1 LGGYRT
7 YVAVWAALIV
17 LTAVTVAVSY
27 VHLGIGNA
35 VVALAIAS
43 AKASLVGLYFMHL
56 RRESA
61 LVRAFALAPLL
72 FLALIILGTLSD
84 TLFRH

>member
-7 YVAVWAALIV
+7 YVAVWAALIA
-17 LTAVTVAVSY
+17 LTGVTVAASY
-27 VHLGIGNA
+27 VRLGVGNA
-35 VVALAIAS
+35 VVALSVAS
-43 AKASLVGLYFMHL
+43 VKASLVGLYFMHL

-84 TLFRH
+84 TLFRR

>member
-1 LGGYRT
+1 MGGRRT
-7 YVAVWAALIV
+7 YMLIWAALLL
-17 LTAVTVAVSY
+17 LTAVTLGISFL
-27 VHLGIGNA
+27 HLGVGNA
-35 VVALAIAS
+35 VIALSLAS
-43 AKASLVGLYFMHL
+43 VKAALVGLYFMHL

-84 TLFRH
+84 TLFRK

>member
-1 LGGYRT
+1 MGNRST
-7 YVAVWAALIV
+7 YIRVWAALV
-17 LTAVTVAVSY
+17 ALTAVTVGVSWL
-27 VHLGIGNA
+27 HLGVGNA
-35 VVALAIAS
+35 VVALGVAS

-56 RRESA
+56 RRESP

-84 TLFRH
+84 TLFR

>member
-1 LGGYRT
+1 MSGYRT
-7 YVAVWAALIV
+7 YVAVWAALVV
-17 LTAVTVAVSY
+17 LTGATVAVSY
-27 VHLGIGNA
+27 VDLGIGNA
-35 VVALAIAS
+35 VVALAVAS
-43 AKASLVGLYFMHL
+43 VKASLVGLYFMHL

-84 TLFRH
+84 TLFRK

>member
-1 LGGYRT
+1 LGGYKA
-7 YVAVWAALIV
+7 YIAVWAALIG
-17 LTAVTVAVSY
+17 LTGITVAVSY
-27 VHLGIGNA
+27 AHLGVGNA

-43 AKASLVGLYFMHL
+43 VKAALVGLYFMHL

-61 LVRAFALAPLL
+61 LVRAFALGPLL

-84 TLFRH
+84 TLFRK